1 MNDDNIVFLC
11 KCDQFLIKGIIGRS
25 TDRVRRIGNHHHFC
39 FLCCLLRDIGKLRQE
54 TIFLIKRIFDDLCTT
69 QERPYLKNRITGIGH
84 QYHIIRITQRPA
96 DMGHSFLRTVHS
108 HDLLRIQLHAKPSVV
123 KILHGFQQRRA
134 LHQRILVVLRLA
146 GRFRQRLHHMRCRF
160 EIRGTNRKIVN
171 GSSLGQ
177 QLIFLLIQYCENS
190 FLKGIH
196 TLCKCD
202 FHNQSSPF
210 LYKLSTILLLF
221 AVKSISSRKN
231 DFQLQIAAAS
241 AIVYLWESI
250 KF

>member
-1 MNDDNIVFLC
+1 MNDDNVVFLC
-11 KCDQFLIKGIIGRS
+11 KSDQFLIKGIVGRGTDRIGRI
-25 TDRVRRIGNHHHFC
+25 RNHHH
-39 FLCCLLRDIGKLRQE
+39 LCLFRRLLRNIGKFRQE
-54 TIFLIKRIFDDLCTT
+54 AVFLIQRIFDNLGTA
-69 QERPYLKNRITGIGH
+69 QERAHLKNRVAGVGHQHHITGIA
-84 QYHIIRITQRPA
+84 QCPA
-96 DMGHSFLRTVHS
+96 DMGHGFLGTVHG

-160 EIRGTNRKIVN
+160 EIRGTHGKIVN

-221 AVKSISSRKN
+221 AVKSISSCKN